1 LRSPDVIEGASVRCY
16 PRDDAEF
23 AADVTAALAS
33 EGPDRDA
40 VINSLK
46 VKYPQVRIFVRDSLA
61 SMRGEPEVWYCYRE
75 GRLVAA

>member
-1 LRSPDVIEGASVRCY
+1 
-16 PRDDAEF
+16 
-23 AADVTAALAS
+23 
-33 EGPDRDA
+33 
-40 VINSLK
+40 